1 MNHKFVVRSI
11 LTISMFF
18 FLGLGFFLS
27 AQDVKVEEETPAS
40 GEQNKPQA
48 PLVEEKKSDEGKKKE
63 FDLGKVVVTGTGK
76 KTYYKDSPV
85 PTRTIDRKR
94 IEKTSSGNIYEI
106 VEGQNGVLPGVECQ
120 NCNFSELRIN
130 GLGSKYNQMLVNGLP
145 LIGSLSSVYIL
156 QQFPEILIEDVEIV
170 KGGGSALYG
179 GGAVGGVMDI
189 HLRKPDKNQSEI
201 KLTQSMIEGK
211 TPTTDVS
218 FAQSHVSDNM
228 GLTGF
233 GNLHYQNAHDVNG
246 DGFSDIGIMKG
257 GSLGFNGYIQPTM
270 DTELTYMG
278 TSIQEERRGGNALN
292 DEPHNAGITEG
303 MNTLINMGALSW
315 NQRVMAGFDYDIYA
329 AFSSTERKS
338 YFGGNRGW
346 DETPLETSDD
356 TNDTGIE
363 AYGRTKAVDYTSG
376 TNLRYDGGIWRALL
390 GYQVQYNELIDRATG
405 RTTKS
410 YAKETITD
418 HGVITQAEWIPVKAF
433 TMLAGVRT
441 DVNSQIDD
449 PIVSP
454 RVNLLYHITKEL
466 DIRGMYSSG
475 FAAPRTYV
483 EDLHLGVYE
492 GLPRTTKNDKG
503 LKPEKSQTYGGNLV
517 MDAKR
522 GKVSYGFELGGYYTD
537 LKDAF
542 ELTPYDDED
551 ADTDPDY
558 NLRKNSSGASSLASD
573 VSVNFGYDFNATHS
587 LEVEAGVNYIKAEY
601 EKAVV
606 YDETIDL
613 KDKRFLKTPEVSG
626 NLLLIYSLAR
636 WTFTSDVVW
645 TGPMLILNETEGK
658 LKTTDSFF
666 DVGLQI
672 AYAFYVK
679 DNTKWEV
686 FGGIKNIAD
695 SYQNDLMKG
704 YDRDPAYIYGPSLPR
719 TYYLGLKGT
728 L

>member
-1 MNHKFVVRSI
+1 MNHKFIIRNI
-11 LTISMFF
+11 LKIAIFT
-18 FLGLGFFLS
+18 FLGLGFFLN
-27 AQDVKVEEETPAS
+27 AQDVRLEEETPAS
-40 GEQNKPQA
+40 GEQDKPQT
-48 PLVEEKKSDEGKKKE
+48 PLAEEKKSDEGKKAE
-63 FDLGKVVVTGTGK
+63 YDLGKVVVTGTGK
-76 KTYYKDSPV
+76 KSYYKDSPV
-85 PTRTIDRKR
+85 PTRIIDRKR

-145 LIGSLSSVYIL
+145 LISSLNSVYIL
-156 QQFPEILIEDVEIV
+156 QQFPEILIEDIEIV

-201 KLTQSMIEGK
+201 KVTQSMIEGK
-211 TPTTDVS
+211 TPVTDVS
-218 FAQSHVSDNM
+218 FAQSHVTDNM

-257 GSLGFNGYIQPTM
+257 GSLGFNGYVQPTM

-278 TSIQEERRGGNALN
+278 TSIKEERRGGNALT

-303 MNTLINMGALSW
+303 MNTFINMGALSW
-315 NQRVMAGFDYDIYA
+315 NQRIMAGFDYDFYA
-329 AFSSTERKS
+329 AFSATERQS

-346 DETPLETSDD
+346 DETPGDTSDD
-356 TNDTGIE
+356 TDDSGFET
-363 AYGRTKAVDYTSG
+363 YGRTNAVDYTSG

-390 GYQVQYNELIDRATG
+390 GYQVQYNELTDRATG

-410 YAKETITD
+410 STKETVTD

-441 DVNSQIDD
+441 DVNSQMDD

-466 DIRGMYSSG
+466 DIRAMYSSG
-475 FAAPRTYV
+475 FAAPQTYA

-492 GLPRTTKNDKG
+492 GNPRKTKNDKG
-503 LKPEKSQTYGGNLV
+503 LKPERSQTYGGNLV
-517 MDAKR
+517 MDAKK
-522 GKVSYGFELGGYYTD
+522 GKTSYGFELGGYYTE

-542 ELTPYDDED
+542 KLTPYD
-551 ADTDPDY
+551 ADGDNTADY

-573 VSVNFGYDFNATHS
+573 VSVNLGYDFNATHS
-587 LEVEAGVNYIKAEY
+587 LEAEAGVNYIKAEY
-601 EKAVV
+601 EKAVE
-606 YDETIDL
+606 YGNL
-613 KDKRFLKTPEVSG
+613 KEKRFLKTPDVSG

-645 TGPMLILNETEGK
+645 TGPMKVLNETEGK
-658 LKTTDSFF
+658 LKKTDSFF
-666 DVGLQI
+666 DMGIQI

-679 DNTKWEV
+679 DNIRWEV
-686 FGGIKNIAD
+686 FGGIKNIVD
-695 SYQNDLMKG
+695 SYQGDLMKG

-719 TYYLGLKGT
+719 TYYFGLKGS